1 MHRHLH
7 AWLVTAILYLRK
19 ICLIMSEN
27 NSTVAHEDNV
37 YVNKISFVSP
47 DLYFIRFMK
56 HDTMKYD
63 KIS

>member
-1 MHRHLH
+1 
-7 AWLVTAILYLRK
+7 
-19 ICLIMSEN
+19 MSEN